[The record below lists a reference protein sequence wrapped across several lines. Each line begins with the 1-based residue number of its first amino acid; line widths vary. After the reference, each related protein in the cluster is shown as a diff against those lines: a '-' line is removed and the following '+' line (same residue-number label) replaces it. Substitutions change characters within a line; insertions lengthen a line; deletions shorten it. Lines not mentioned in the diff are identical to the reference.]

1 MQRLPFTRAVWIL
14 PLAYLTLAT
23 IVSPGY
29 GQDRGAGPDRIC
41 ETANTFISVKDGA
54 FVDAA
59 GRQVVLHGINVGEK
73 SKARNYLSWHGPEQF
88 AAMREWGF
96 NCIRLLIIWDGL
108 EPEPGRYDDNYLSGV
123 DKRIAWAKQNG
134 IYVLLDMHQ
143 DLYSAKFGADGA
155 PLWATL
161 DDGKPHVS
169 KGGVWSNAYFT
180 SKAVQT
186 AFDNFWANKA
196 GPDGV
201 GIQDRFA
208 LAWQHV
214 AKRYAD
220 EPAVL
225 GYDILNEPFIG
236 SQAVEARRLMTARF
250 AQLIASAKGGAVA
263 TDAPQQNPDWTDPDG
278 RVVIT
283 RLLGDMDIY
292 VPAMEACEP
301 ISHEFERTKLA
312 AMYERVGK
320 AIRQVDK
327 NHIIFI
333 QTGPFSIAGA
343 RSGIGPLLTPAGEP
357 DPLQAFAPHGYD
369 IVTDT
374 AEVASADSRRV
385 ELIFARHGETAQRLG
400 LPMIV
405 GEWGAYG
412 RSREA
417 LPAAADVVRQ
427 FEKLLCGDT
436 YWQFNKGV
444 ENTAYFPMLK
454 RPYPQAVA
462 GTLISYRF
470 DPETGLLECVWKEN
484 PSTTGSSRIY
494 LPDSWFREGYEVDI
508 SPTGQGY
515 QTERVVGT
523 SHSVHLSVE
532 PTGQAVERKLVVRP
546 TSSRTGKETQ
556 ETDR

>member
-1 MQRLPFTRAVWIL
+1 MRQLPIPRPAWVL
-14 PLAYLTLAT
+14 LLGCLTLAALR
-23 IVSPGY
+23 SPSY
-29 GQDRGAGPDRIC
+29 GQDAGAATDRTHKI
-41 ETANTFISVKDGA
+41 ANAFISVKDGR

-59 GRQVVLHGINVGEK
+59 GRHVTLHGINVGEK
-73 SKARNYLSWHGPEQF
+73 SKAKNYLSWHGPEQF

-108 EPEPGRYDDNYLSGV
+108 EPEPGRYDDAYLSGV
-123 DKRIAWAKQNG
+123 DKRIAWAKRNG

-169 KGGVWSNAYFT
+169 QGGVWSNAYLT

-186 AFDNFWANKA
+186 AFDNFWANTP

-220 EPAVL
+220 ETAVL

-236 SQAVEARRLMTARF
+236 SQAVQAQRLMTAKV
-250 AQLIASAKGGAVA
+250 AQLIGAA
-263 TDAPQQNPDWTDPDG
+263 DGPQQNPDWTDPDG
-278 RVVIT
+278 RIVIT

-301 ISHEFERTKLA
+301 ILHEFERTKLA
-312 AMYERVGK
+312 AMYQRVGN
-320 AIRQVDK
+320 AIRQVDTK
-327 NHIIFI
+327 HIIFI
-333 QTGPFSIAGA
+333 ETGPFSIAGA
-343 RSGIGPLLTPAGEP
+343 RSGIGPLLTPGGEP

-374 AEVASADSRRV
+374 ANVASADSRRV
-385 ELIFARHGETAQRLG
+385 ELIFARHGETAQSLG
-400 LPMIV
+400 LPMII

-417 LPAAADVVRQ
+417 LTAAADVMRQ
-427 FEKLLCGDT
+427 FEKMLCGDT

-444 ENTAYFPMLK
+444 ENTAYFLMLK

-462 GTLISYRF
+462 GTLLSYRF
-470 DPETGLLECVWKEN
+470 DPETGLLECAWIED
-484 PSTTGSSRIY
+484 PAITEPSRIY
-494 LPDSWFREGYEVDI
+494 LPDSWYPEGYEVDV

-515 QTERVVGT
+515 QTEPITGT
-523 SHSVHLSVE
+523 SRSSFLSIA
-532 PTGQAVERKLVVRP
+532 PTGQAVERRLIIHP
-546 TSSRTGKETQ
+546 TSSKAVTHTQ
-556 ETDR
+556 EAD

>member
-1 MQRLPFTRAVWIL
+1 MKHHLAIVRPAWIL
-14 PLAYLTLAT
+14 LLGYLVFAAFG
-23 IVSPGY
+23 SPGY
-29 GQDRGAGPDRIC
+29 GQERGAGPDRIP
-41 ETANTFISVKDGA
+41 ETANSFISVKDGS

-59 GRQVVLHGINVGEK
+59 GRQVILHGINVGEK
-73 SKARNYLSWHGPEQF
+73 SKAKNYLSWHGPEQF
-88 AAMREWGF
+88 AAMRHWGF

-108 EPEPGRYDDNYLSGV
+108 EPEPGRYDDAYLSGV

-169 KGGVWSNAYFT
+169 KGGVWSNAYLT
-180 SKAVQT
+180 SKAVQA
-186 AFDNFWANKA
+186 AFDNFWANTP

-214 AKRYAD
+214 AKRYAN
-220 EPAVL
+220 ENAVL

-236 SQAVEARRLMTARF
+236 SNAVQAQRLMTAKL
-250 AQLIASAKGGAVA
+250 AQLIAASKVGSGTA
-263 TDAPQQNPDWTDPDG
+263 DRQPQNPDWTDPDG
-278 RVVIT
+278 RIVIT
-283 RLLGDMDIY
+283 QLLGDMDIY

-301 ISHEFERTKLA
+301 ILHEFERTKLA
-312 AMYERVGK
+312 DMYQRVGN
-320 AIRQVDK
+320 AIRQVDTQ
-327 NHIIFI
+327 HIIFI
-333 QTGPFSIAGA
+333 ETGPFSIAGA
-343 RSGIGPLLTPAGEP
+343 RSGIGPLLTPGGAP

-374 AEVASADSRRV
+374 ADVASADSRRV
-385 ELIFARHGETAQRLG
+385 ELIFARHGETAERLK
-400 LPMIV
+400 LPMLI

-417 LPAAADVVRQ
+417 LNAAADVVRQ
-427 FEKLLCGDT
+427 FEKMRCSDT
-436 YWQFNKGV
+436 YWQFNKGI
-444 ENTAYFPMLK
+444 ENTAFFPMLT

-462 GTLISYRF
+462 GTLTSYRL
-470 DPETGLLECVWKEN
+470 DPETGLFECAWIED
-484 PSTTGSSRIY
+484 PAIEQPSRIY
-494 LPDSWFREGYEVDI
+494 LPDSWFREGHEADV

-515 QTERVVGT
+515 QAEPVAGT
-523 SHSVHLSVE
+523 SHSVYLSIS

-546 TSSRTGKETQ
+546 NKLETSTTRK
-556 ETDR
+556 

>member
-1 MQRLPFTRAVWIL
+1 MRKLPIVRPALIL
-14 PLAYLTLAT
+14 LLGCLFLAALGP
-23 IVSPGY
+23 PGY
-29 GQDRGAGPDRIC
+29 GQDGGAGPDLALD
-41 ETANTFISVKDGA
+41 TANAFISVKEGRFA
-54 FVDAA
+54 DAA

-73 SKARNYLSWHGPEQF
+73 SKAKNYLSWHGPEQF

-108 EPEPGRYDDNYLSGV
+108 EPEPGRYDDAYLSGV

-169 KGGVWSNAYFT
+169 KGGVWSNAYLT
-180 SKAVQT
+180 SRAVQT
-186 AFDNFWANKA
+186 AFDNFWANKE

-225 GYDILNEPFIG
+225 GYDVLNEPFIG
-236 SQAVEARRLMTARF
+236 SEAVQAQRLMTAKF
-250 AQLIASAKGGAVA
+250 AQLIAASKGGAGA
-263 TDAPQQNPDWTDPDG
+263 SDGSQQNPDWTDPDG
-278 RVVIT
+278 RIVIT

-301 ISHEFERTKLA
+301 ILHEFERTKLA
-312 AMYERVGK
+312 AMYQRVGK
-320 AIRQVDK
+320 AIRQVDT

-333 QTGPFSIAGA
+333 ETGPFSIAGA
-343 RSGIGPLLTPAGEP
+343 RSGIEPLLTPGGDP

-374 AEVASADSRRV
+374 ADVASADSRRV
-385 ELIFARHGETAQRLG
+385 ELIFARHGETAKRLK
-400 LPMIV
+400 LPMII

-417 LPAAADVVRQ
+417 LNAAADVVRQ
-427 FEKLLCGDT
+427 FEKMLCGDT
-436 YWQFNKGV
+436 YWQFNKGI
-444 ENTAYFPMLK
+444 ENTAFFPMLK

-462 GTLISYRF
+462 GPLVSYRF
-470 DPETGLLECVWKEN
+470 DPETGLFECVWMEDPAIKQ
-484 PSTTGSSRIY
+484 PSRIY
-494 LPDSWFREGYEVDI
+494 LPDSWFHAGYEVVVSPAGQGYQAEPVAGESHSVYLSI
-508 SPTGQGY
+508 SPTGQ
-515 QTERVVGT
+515 T
-523 SHSVHLSVE
+523 
-532 PTGQAVERKLVVRP
+532 VERRLVVRP
-546 TSSRTGKETQ
+546 TSS
-556 ETDR
+556 

>member
-1 MQRLPFTRAVWIL
+1 MRQLPTAGPAWIL
-14 PLAYLTLAT
+14 LLGCLVLAT
-23 IVSPGY
+23 PCSPGY
-29 GQDRGAGPDRIC
+29 GQGGGAAPGRSS
-41 ETANTFISVKDGA
+41 ETANAFISVKNGRFVDGA
-54 FVDAA
+54 
-59 GRQVVLHGINVGEK
+59 GRHVTLHGINVGEK
-73 SKARNYLSWHGPEQF
+73 SKAKNYLSWHGPDQF
-88 AAMREWGF
+88 AAMRHWGF

-108 EPEPGRYDDNYLSGV
+108 EPEPGRYDDVYLSGV
-123 DKRIAWAKQNG
+123 DKRIAWAKQNS

-155 PLWATL
+155 PIWATL

-169 KGGVWSNAYFT
+169 QGGVWSNAYLT
-180 SKAVQT
+180 SPAVQT

-214 AKRYAD
+214 ANRYAD

-236 SQAVEARRLMTARF
+236 SQAVQAQRLMTAKF
-250 AQLIASAKGGAVA
+250 AQLIAAAKAGSGAVDGA
-263 TDAPQQNPDWTDPDG
+263 QQNPDWTDPDG
-278 RVVIT
+278 RIVIT
-283 RLLGDMDIY
+283 RLLGDIDIY

-301 ISHEFERTKLA
+301 ILHEFERTSLA
-312 AMYERVGK
+312 AMYRRVGN

-327 NHIIFI
+327 NHILFI
-333 QTGPFSIAGA
+333 ETGPFSVAGA
-343 RSGIGPLLTPAGEP
+343 RSGIGPLLTPGGEP

-374 AEVASADSRRV
+374 REVASADSRRV

-400 LPMIV
+400 LPMII
-405 GEWGAYG
+405 GEWGAFG

-417 LPAAADVVRQ
+417 LHAAGDVVRQ
-427 FEKLLCGDT
+427 FERLLCGDT
-436 YWQFNKGV
+436 YWEFNKGV
-444 ENTAYFPMLK
+444 ESTAHFPMLK

-462 GTLISYRF
+462 GTLISYQF
-470 DPETGLLECVWKEN
+470 DPETSLLECVWKEN
-484 PSTTGSSRIY
+484 PSIAEPSRIY
-494 LPDSWFREGYEVDI
+494 LPDLWYPEGYEVNV
-508 SPTGQGY
+508 SPAGQGY
-515 QTERVVGT
+515 QAEPIAGT
-523 SHSVHLSVE
+523 SHSVYLSIAS
-532 PTGQAVERKLVVRP
+532 TGQAVERRLLLRP
-546 TSSRTGKETQ
+546 MSSTRVKETQ